1 MTSEYTQQRLRRHT
15 LPADPFELFA
25 DWREAAAEAEP
36 WHGAAMVLSTVGAD
50 GFPSAR
56 VVLLRGVAEGA
67 FQFFTNYG
75 SRKGIE
81 LAGNPA
87 CSLVFWWPSLVR
99 QVRIEGLAARLP
111 DAVSD
116 DYFASRPRASQ
127 IGAWASPQSAVIE
140 SRAALSAHVVEME
153 ARFADTEVPRPPNWG
168 GYGVIPRQIEFWQ
181 GGEARLHD
189 RFRYARV
196 DGGADAWVITRLAP

>member
-15 LPADPFELFA
+15 LPADPFKLFD
-25 DWREAAAEAEP
+25 DWREPAGEHEP

-50 GFPSAR
+50 GFPSSR

-67 FQFFTNYG
+67 FRFFTNYE

-81 LAGNPA
+81 LAGHPA

-99 QVRIEGLAARLP
+99 QVRIEGRAARLP

-116 DYFASRPRASQ
+116 AYFASRPRTSR
-127 IGAWASPQSAVIE
+127 IGAWASPQSSVID
-140 SRAALSAHVVEME
+140 SRSSLAARVLETE
-153 ARFADTEVPRPPNWG
+153 ARFADAEVPRPPNWG
-168 GYGVIPRQIEFWQ
+168 GYGVTPRQIEFWQ

-189 RFRYARV
+189 RFRYTRT
-196 DGGADAWVITRLAP
+196 DGAADAWLITRLAP